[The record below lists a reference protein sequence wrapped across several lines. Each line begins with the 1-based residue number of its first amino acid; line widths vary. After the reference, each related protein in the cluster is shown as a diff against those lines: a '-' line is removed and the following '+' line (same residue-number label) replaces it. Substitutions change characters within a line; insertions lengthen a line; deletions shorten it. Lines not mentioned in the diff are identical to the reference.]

1 MSVFKAIIG
10 VKEDKRRYRE
20 YRRRIDEL
28 PEDYSFVFKKLEDY
42 MFRFVG
48 GDGMDMTDLCSGL
61 LEMFEAGAADGKPV
75 RDIIGDDPAAFCD
88 ELIRSAKTGT
98 DKWRSGLNESISRR
112 LGDR

>member
-1 MSVFKAIIG
+1 MSVFKMILG
-10 VKEDKRRYRE
+10 VKEDKRKYRE
-20 YRRRIDEL
+20 YQKRVDNL
-28 PEDYSFVFKKLEDY
+28 PADYSFVYRKLVDY
-42 MFRFVG
+42 MFRFIG
-48 GDGMDMTDLCSGL
+48 GDGTDMTGLCSGL

-88 ELIRSAKTGT
+88 ELIRSAKTWT